1 MHNKSLFYSPVI
13 SATYPGSCDCT
24 SYTETHPAYR
34 KLADEEIIMSHTHHS
49 NRENKKKALHTPK
62 EKRAMKLDKKR
73 AAEHSNPEVRI
84 IKGALNPS
92 ITS

>member
-1 MHNKSLFYSPVI
+1 
-13 SATYPGSCDCT
+13 
-24 SYTETHPAYR
+24 
-34 KLADEEIIMSHTHHS
+34 MSHTHHS

-84 IKGALNPS
+84 IKGVLNPS

>member
-1 MHNKSLFYSPVI
+1 
-13 SATYPGSCDCT
+13 
-24 SYTETHPAYR
+24 
-34 KLADEEIIMSHTHHS
+34 MSHTHHA

-62 EKRAMKLDKKR
+62 EKQAMKLDKKQ

-92 ITS
+92 FTS